1 MAGAS
6 EANPRPNP
14 ATRTASGRPPKG
26 VGRRSQSNLGVRST
40 LPGSAREPDGRAVP
54 ADRAG
59 ALTMRGPQALEQERE
74 RWRQRERRILDA
86 LQAVDDERQRLDEEL
101 LKVEQ
106 QIAYYDSLTREM
118 KRELGR
124 PGLSGLLSSLHR
136 P

>member
-1 MAGAS
+1 M
-6 EANPRPNP
+6 PR
-14 ATRTASGRPPKG
+14 S
-26 VGRRSQSNLGVRST
+26 S
-40 LPGSAREPDGRAVP
+40 
-54 ADRAG
+54 
-59 ALTMRGPQALEQERE
+59 LTTERDVE

-86 LQAVDDERQRLDEEL
+86 LQSVDDERRRLDEEL

-124 PGLSGLLSSLHR
+124 PGLSSLLSSLRR